1 MGSNPFIPTIITKL
15 HGNLLPTFKSL
26 GTILWTCYGL
36 YYWQLVVKPM
46 DSRPI
51 TIMNFE
57 GAIRYATRSH

>member
-1 MGSNPFIPTIITKL
+1 
-15 HGNLLPTFKSL
+15 
-26 GTILWTCYGL
+26 
-36 YYWQLVVKPM
+36 VVKPM